1 MEILETKNRFIEL
14 RAKGWSFDKIALE
27 LSKSKQTL
35 LDWSRDLKE
44 EIDKRKALELELIY
58 ESYYLIKKH
67 RLQSLGDLLLR
78 LQTEIGNRDLTGIPT
93 EKLLDLY
100 LKYNNQVKEELE
112 PVREEQRKEPVTIIF
127 SDSNNRPEPG

>member
-35 LDWSRDLKE
+35 LDWSKDLKE

-78 LQTEIGNRDLTGIPT
+78 LQTEISNRDLTGIPT

-100 LKYNNQVKEELE
+100 LKYNNQVKEELL
-112 PVREEQRKEPVTIIF
+112 PVNEEKTKTPITIVF
-127 SDSNNRPEPG
+127 SDGSTRTAP